1 MILRRGWNIHTR
13 TQLISVGP
21 ALLLTLLLTG
31 FFTFAR
37 LQDLRQELNHYGQLI
52 ANQLAPASTYGV
64 ISGNTDVLD
73 ALLQATLKTPHVRF
87 LEVRDR
93 NGKILVYVEQTPD
106 TGHASSQVEIFQA
119 PIQRP
124 NIALGQMLHDG
135 DVDSA
140 HALGSVVVGM
150 SNDAFKETLI
160 YSPALAQAAAC
171 F

>member
-64 ISGNTDVLD
+64 ISGNVGVLD
-73 ALLQATLKTPHVRF
+73 ALLQATLETPHVRF

-93 NGKILVYVEQTPD
+93 TGKRPLVF
-106 TGHASSQVEIFQA
+106 GH
-119 PIQRP
+119 
-124 NIALGQMLHDG
+124 
-135 DVDSA
+135 
-140 HALGSVVVGM
+140 SVGGHM
-150 SNDAFKETLI
+150 
-160 YSPALAQAAAC
+160 AAC
-171 F
+171 MLSEGRARVRPSASRA